1 VGRVVP
7 TDWWGNVGS
16 YRETVHFA
24 MANTVINL
32 PNAP

>member
-16 YRETVHFA
+16 YREIMLIA
-24 MANTVINL
+24 MA
-32 PNAP
+32 A